1 MERDWAN
8 LEALALSLILDKLY
22 ERVDQIWFGA
32 VCKNWLSVLK
42 LNHQNHPLRNN
53 VLPMLMIPKTN
64 LCLYG
69 ISSNTTYE
77 FQFPIPYYDNC
88 CGCSHGWITTI
99 HTKYHAY
106 SDMDI
111 FMDIFITM
119 FNPFKSVSP
128 ITLPPLRTCPDY
140 YEGLL
145 PKVTL
150 SADPITSPNDYV
162 VAVIYTKWSRLSILK
177 SGQTSWTYIGNYNL
191 TDVIVL
197 GDFFYVLTQEKRLL
211 SFNLSYLDDPDRAK
225 TISPSPVHGIGFHKD
240 LKCYLVKSLEG
251 DVWLVRKFLS
261 DSDHNGLIKFE
272 VYRFEFEFQR
282 RKVKQ
287 LVKLESLGDNVLFVG
302 ECDSIS
308 ASASHFSGSL
318 KQDSIYYI
326 NKVKPYTPF
335 HQYCEPFNV
344 VIYNVKDESI
354 CHQNPEYSFVRHMPT
369 PCWVLMPLQ

>member
-1 MERDWAN
+1 MKADWAN
-8 LEALALSLILDKLY
+8 LEALALGLILDKLY

-32 VCKNWLSVLK
+32 VCKNWLSVAK
-42 LNHQNHPLRNN
+42 LNHQNQELRNN

-111 FMDIFITM
+111 FITM
-119 FNPFKSVSP
+119 FNPFKTVSP
-128 ITLPPLRTCPDY
+128 ITLPPLRTYSDY

-162 VAVIYTKWSRLSILK
+162 VAVIYHRTLAIFNAGQPRWTSISYYGFIFMDVMFDGDLVYGLTKHHM
-177 SGQTSWTYIGNYNL
+177 
-191 TDVIVL
+191 
-197 GDFFYVLTQEKRLL
+197 LL
-211 SFNLSYLDDPDRAK
+211 SSDLSYLHKGDITT
-225 TISPSPVHGIGFHKD
+225 TINCISNSSFRKD
-240 LKCYLVKSLEG
+240 LKCYLVMSLEG
-251 DVWLVRKFLS
+251 DLWMVRKLLN
-261 DSDHNGLIKFE
+261 DRIMIKFE
-272 VYRFEFEFQR
+272 VFKVQLNAQR
-282 RKVKQ
+282 QKVKRI
-287 LVKLESLGDNVLFVG
+287 VKLKSLGDNVLFVG
-302 ECDSIS
+302 DCDSIS
-308 ASASHFSGSL
+308 ASASCFSGRL

-326 NKVKPYTPF
+326 NRAKHYTSF
-335 HQYCEPFNV
+335 GHYWETFNV
-344 VIYNVKDESI
+344 EIYNVKDGSI
-354 CHQNPEYSFVRHMPT
+354 CHQYAECSFLKHVP
-369 PCWVLMPLQ
+369 PPLWVALPFQ

>member
-8 LEALALSLILDKLY
+8 LEALALGLILDKL

-32 VCKNWLSVLK
+32 VCKNWLSVAK
-42 LNHQNHPLRNN
+42 LNHQNQELRNN

-64 LCLYG
+64 LSLYG
-69 ISSNTTYE
+69 ISSNITYE
-77 FQFPIPYYDNC
+77 FQFPIPSYDNC

-111 FMDIFITM
+111 VITM
-119 FNPFKSVSP
+119 FNPFKTVSP
-128 ITLPPLRTCPDY
+128 ITLPPLRTCIDY
-140 YEGLL
+140 YDALL

-177 SGQTSWTYIGNYNL
+177 SGQTSWTCIGYCDF

-197 GDFFYVLTQEKRLL
+197 GDFLYVLTQKKSLL

-225 TISPSPVHGIGFHKD
+225 TISPSPAPGIRFHED

-251 DVWLVRKFLS
+251 DLWLVRKFLS

-282 RKVKQ
+282 RKVQRRKVKQ
-287 LVKLESLGDNVLFVG
+287 MVKLESLGDNVLFVG

-326 NKVKPYTPF
+326 NKVKHYTPF
-335 HQYCEPFNV
+335 HEYCEPFNV
-344 VIYNVKDESI
+344 EIYNVKDGSI
-354 CHQNPEYSFVRHMPT
+354 CHQDPEYSFVKHMPT
-369 PCWVLMPLQ
+369 PFWVLMPLQ